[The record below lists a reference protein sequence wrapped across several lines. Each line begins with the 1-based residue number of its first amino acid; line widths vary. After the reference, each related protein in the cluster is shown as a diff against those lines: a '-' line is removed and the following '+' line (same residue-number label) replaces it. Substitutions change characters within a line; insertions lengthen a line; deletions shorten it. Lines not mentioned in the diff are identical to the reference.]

1 MVAEATLTEDV
12 SQGTHI
18 VKVEATDADD
28 ITTPYGRVEYELVT
42 PSDFFS
48 VQQKTGQLV
57 YVFNCILSMLK
68 IDVFVGK

>member
-48 VQQKTGQLV
+48 VQQKTGQSMSLV
-57 YVFNCILSMLK
+57 NCILSMLK
-68 IDVFVGK
+68 NRCVCQ